1 MREYIRSRPYTW
13 SSGAR
18 IPVDLSF
25 LEATLSKYRSPVIE
39 EIQLRVTGSVTTSGA
54 FTLENFDH
62 AAFVAQTFLW
72 RDKRGERVNL
82 TGRELRLAAQM
93 EFGSR
98 FQDPADQAGT
108 TTNTS
113 FECILPLTF
122 HPKRARRRADFRP
135 SVAEMISGEVIWTAA
150 ATNPITASTII
161 NSLTMEM
168 HAVVTD
174 EIVPEAASRMCWLSV
189 NAPLAEDNMTFD
201 GLARYAAL
209 YAYNTGSDLT
219 SLSTY
224 TDLTSYTLD
233 MVTVPRT
240 VIKSLYG
247 RETGDFDATNDE
259 VSRDRVIPLVFPNAD
274 QKITGMRDL
283 NKLHYRLQA
292 ALPTGGRL
300 VYCTVSDRDPVL
312 TAAAVQVPVGQL
324 ASTPL
329 KVSGSKGGK
338 NVAAFGAG
346 GARKLPLRKA

>member
-25 LEATLSKYRSPVIE
+25 LEATLAKYRSPVIE
-39 EIQLRVTGSVTTSGA
+39 EIQLRVTGSVSTLGA

-62 AAFVAQTFLW
+62 AAIVASSFLW
-72 RDKRGERVNL
+72 RDKRGERINL
-82 TGRELRLAAQM
+82 TGREIRLAAQM
-93 EFGSR
+93 EYGSR

-113 FECILPLTF
+113 FECILPITF
-122 HPKRARRRADFRP
+122 HPQRARRRADFRP

-150 ATNPITASTII
+150 GTNPITASTQI

-168 HAVVTD
+168 HAIVSD
-174 EIVPEAASRMCWLSV
+174 EVVPEAASRLCWLSV
-189 NAPLAEDNMTFD
+189 NAPLAEDNLTVD
-201 GLARYAAL
+201 GALRHAAL

-219 SLSTY
+219 SLSSY
-224 TDLTSYTLD
+224 TELTSYTLD

-240 VIKSLYG
+240 VIKSLYS
-247 RETGDFDATNDE
+247 RETVDFDATNDE
-259 VSRDRVIPLVFPNAD
+259 VGRDRVIPLVYPNAD
-274 QKITGMRDL
+274 QKITGMRDV

-300 VYCTVSDRDPVL
+300 VYCTITDRDPVL
-312 TAAAVQVPVGQL
+312 TAAALQVPVMDV
-324 ASTPL
+324 AATPK
-329 KVSGSKGGK
+329 KVSGTKGGK

-346 GARKLPLRKA
+346 ARKLPIRRA